1 MIKVAVLDDYQ
12 NIFKEIIDIEKLKDR
27 YNFKIFNQAFN
38 DENEAIVALEEF
50 EALFIMRER
59 TPITKTLLE
68 NLPASPESIALPDF
82 TPRSF
87 DTNDYAKAK
96 AEIEKQGKAT
106 LKIIQDATGLNK
118 VSAKRIMEYFVT
130 AGYVNKKGNI
140 YVLETTFDTKLG
152 KVIERKRFYHSKY
165 GEKKR
170 KCGY

>member
-1 MIKVAVLDDYQ
+1 MRIKADTLNAKPKKSISSKAFDTLLNDKNIDSNVNTDSFKRLGLQFVGEQNVNKMSIAQKRVL
-12 NIFKEIIDIEKLKDR
+12 F
-27 YNFKIFNQAFN
+27 
-38 DENEAIVALEEF
+38 
-50 EALFIMRER
+50 
-59 TPITKTLLE
+59 TLLE

-130 AGYVNKKGNI
+130 AGYVNKKVTSLSLLEQTI
-140 YVLETTFDTKLG
+140 KYITQMVL
-152 KVIERKRFYHSKY
+152 VN
-165 GEKKR
+165 
-170 KCGY
+170 

>member
-1 MIKVAVLDDYQ
+1 MSIAQKRVL
-12 NIFKEIIDIEKLKDR
+12 F
-27 YNFKIFNQAFN
+27 
-38 DENEAIVALEEF
+38 
-50 EALFIMRER
+50 
-59 TPITKTLLE
+59 TLLE

-130 AGYVNKKGNI
+130 AGYVNKKGNKFDFVGTDNQI
-140 YVLETTFDTKLG
+140 YNADGTRKLSTD
-152 KVIERKRFYHSKY
+152 IE
-165 GEKKR
+165 ENKKF
-170 KCGY
+170 

>member
-1 MIKVAVLDDYQ
+1 M
-12 NIFKEIIDIEKLKDR
+12 
-27 YNFKIFNQAFN
+27 
-38 DENEAIVALEEF
+38 
-50 EALFIMRER
+50 
-59 TPITKTLLE
+59 TKSLLLE

-130 AGYVNKKGNI
+130 AGYVNKKGNKFEFVGTDNQI
-140 YVLETTFDTKLG
+140 YNADGTRKLSTD
-152 KVIERKRFYHSKY
+152 IEENKKLDAPLGTIPMDSIFTPIKNVKYSIEDYRVEQKTDYEKLLGQHNIFKFYK
-165 GEKKR
+165 GFQFP
-170 KCGY
+170 C